1 MKRTKIICTIGPAT
15 ETIAKIRSLAIA
27 GMNCARL
34 NFSHGSHN
42 HHHMLINAIR
52 NVAASVEVPIA
63 IIQDLQGPR
72 IRLGELPADGIP
84 VKRGD
89 TVALAYEKEFPPS
102 PRGAGLRRTRGVVP
116 PDKVMLP
123 VQVSLAD
130 IVKIGEPILIKD
142 GLVRL
147 RVTAVLNGVV
157 TTKVEQGD
165 VLTSNRGINLPD
177 SDLPDVVLTKKDKED
192 VAFGIKQKVDWLAL
206 SFVRNKKDVEALR
219 ALLPFEGSYVPK
231 IIAKIER
238 KEAVKNFDEILEA
251 ADAIMIARGDLGIEL
266 PLEKIPLLQK
276 AFIEKCLV
284 AGKPVIVATQML
296 ESMTT
301 NATPTRAEVSDVAN
315 AVIDHT
321 DAVMLSG
328 ETSTGTF
335 PVEACRMMAGIIRET
350 EASPYDDMRP
360 HTHESEFVGVQRIIA
375 HMAEDVVASDHIRA
389 IVVMSSS
396 GTSARLVASERPE
409 VPVVALTQNEV
420 VRRQLALSWGVSP
433 HLMKRYNSLDE
444 LIKATAKLVKRELKI
459 KKGEKILI
467 ASGHPTG
474 PHGSLNLIKIHTV

>member
-15 ETIAKIRSLAIA
+15 ETIAKIRLLAYA

-34 NFSHGSHN
+34 NFSHGDHN
-42 HHHMLINAIR
+42 HHKMLINAIR
-52 NVAASVEVPIA
+52 NVAGSVEVPIA

-72 IRLGELPADGIP
+72 IRLGELPQDGIP

-89 TVALAYEKEFPPS
+89 TVVLAYEKELGGGRVP
-102 PRGAGLRRTRGVVP
+102 AHTVV
-116 PDKVMLP
+116 LP
-123 VQVSLAD
+123 TQVPIGD
-130 IVKIGEPILIKD
+130 IVKKGEPILIKD

-147 RVTAVLNGVV
+147 RAIGVSGGVV
-157 TTKVEQGD
+157 TAEVEQGD
-165 VLTSNRGINLPD
+165 VLTTNRGINLPE
-177 SDLPDVVLTKKDKED
+177 SDLPDVVLTAKDKKD
-192 VAFGIKQKVDWLAL
+192 VAFGIREKIDWFAL

-219 ALLPFEGSYVPK
+219 ALLPSEGNYVPK

-266 PLEKIPLLQK
+266 PPEKIPLLQK
-276 AFIEKCLV
+276 TFIEKCL
-284 AGKPVIVATQML
+284 AASKPVIVATQML

-301 NATPTRAEVSDVAN
+301 NAYPTRAEVSDVAN

-328 ETSTGTF
+328 ETSTGSY

-350 EASPYDDMRP
+350 EASPYDNMSK
-360 HTHESEFVGVQRIIA
+360 HTHDRPPIRRGVQRIVA
-375 HMAEDVVASDHIRA
+375 HMAEDVVASDHIRS

-409 VPVVALTQNEV
+409 VPIVALTQNEV
-420 VRRQLALSWGVSP
+420 VRRQLSLSWGVSP
-433 HLMKRYNSLDE
+433 YLMKRYDSLDE
-444 LIKATAKLVKRELKI
+444 LIKATVKLVKRELKV